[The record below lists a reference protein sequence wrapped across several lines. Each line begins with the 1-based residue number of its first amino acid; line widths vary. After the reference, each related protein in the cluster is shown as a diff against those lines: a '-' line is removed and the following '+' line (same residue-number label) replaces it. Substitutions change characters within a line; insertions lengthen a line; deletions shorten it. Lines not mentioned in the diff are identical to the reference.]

1 MSNPV
6 VKALDYF
13 GLRGPSGAP
22 AGPASLA
29 VPQRSASK
37 VTAIRT
43 RPRGY
48 SDIAEIATLQPKR
61 FEDAIEI
68 AERFR
73 SDIPVIIN
81 MGDLNEATIRR
92 MLDFLFGLKEG
103 LQGNIK
109 RITQTVY
116 LLSPG
121 HIEVN
126 EDAEVEVDTY
136 SDDLL
141 TRP

>member
-6 VKALDYF
+6 FKALDYF
-13 GLRGPSGAP
+13 GLRNPGGAP
-22 AGPASLA
+22 AGPSG
-29 VPQRSASK
+29 VVTPQRSASK
-37 VTAIRT
+37 VTTLRT

-48 SDIAEIATLQPKR
+48 GDFNEISTIQPKR
-61 FEDAIEI
+61 FEDAVEI
-68 AERFR
+68 AARFR
-73 SDIPVIIN
+73 ENIPVIIN

-92 MLDFLFGLKEG
+92 MLDFMYGLKEG
-103 LQGNIK
+103 LEGNIK

-121 HIEVN
+121 FIEVN
-126 EDAEVEVDTY
+126 EEAEVETDSY

>member
-6 VKALDYF
+6 FKALDYF
-13 GLRGPSGAP
+13 GLRGQVGGPV
-22 AGPASLA
+22 GPAA
-29 VPQRSASK
+29 VATPQRSASK
-37 VTAIRT
+37 VTALRS

-48 SDIAEIATLQPKR
+48 NEVAEIATLQPKR
-61 FEDAIEI
+61 FEDAVEI

-73 SDIPVIIN
+73 ADIPVIIN

-103 LQGNIK
+103 LEGNIK

-121 HIEVN
+121 HVEIN